1 MLAMVGIQSLL
12 NTIVMISAIVMVVG
26 FLLKL
31 LKQPSVISYII
42 VGVLLGPYVM
52 GVVDDTTQISSIG
65 SLGLVLLLF
74 FVGMEMSLPDL
85 IANWRISIV
94 GTFLQISISLLVM
107 WGLGFY
113 MGWPAARIVMLGFV
127 LALSS
132 TAVILK
138 LLSDWNEMQTKVG
151 QNVIGILLTQDILV
165 IGMLILMSYM
175 GGDPLKPKAAI
186 LQGVGAVA
194 IGIVIFVILK
204 KKHIRLPFA
213 SKIADDKE
221 LQVFVAL
228 TLCFGAGLLA
238 EVMHLSA
245 ALGAFVG
252 GIVVSSAKSTRWVQD
267 SLHAFQVIFVSVFF
281 VYIGIIIDIGFLWE
295 NIVLIMSMVGS
306 VLLLNTLINGLVFLA
321 FKIPWRESFYA
332 GALLSQIG
340 EFSFVLGAVGFGHNI
355 IGAFTFQLI
364 ISVIALTL
372 FFSPMWIFVNKKA
385 LRCTPS

>member
-1 MLAMVGIQSLL
+1 MLAMIGIQSLL
-12 NTIVMISAIVMVVG
+12 NTIVMVSAIVMVVG

-42 VGVLLGPYVM
+42 VGVLLGPHVM
-52 GVVDDTTQISSIG
+52 AVIDDTTQISSIG

-85 IANWRISIV
+85 IANWRISVV
-94 GTFLQISISLLVM
+94 GTFLQVAISLLVM
-107 WGLGFY
+107 WGLGVY
-113 MGWPAARIVMLGFV
+113 MGWPVARIVMMGFV

-138 LLSDWNEMQTKVG
+138 LLSGWNEMQTKVG

-165 IGMLILMSYM
+165 IAMLIIMSYL
-175 GGDPLKPKAAI
+175 GGERLEPQAAI

-194 IGIVIFVILK
+194 IGLVIFIILK
-204 KKHIRLPFA
+204 KKHLHLPFA
-213 SKIADDKE
+213 SKISNDKE

-228 TLCFGAGLLA
+228 TFCFGASLLA
-238 EVMHLSA
+238 ELMHLSA

-252 GIVVSSAKSTRWVQD
+252 GIVVSSTKSTRWVQD

-281 VYIGIIIDIGFLWE
+281 VYIGIIIDVVFLWD
-295 NIVLIMSMVGS
+295 NIVLIMSMVAS
-306 VLLLNTLINGLVFLA
+306 VLLLNTLINGFVFLA
-321 FKIPWRESFYA
+321 FKIPWKESFYA

-340 EFSFVLGAVGFGHNI
+340 EFSFVLGAVGFSHNI
-355 IGAFTFQLI
+355 INAFTFQLI

-372 FFSPMWIFVNKKA
+372 FFSPMWIFSNKKL